1 MDNPIIAFFV
11 TAYEQMIDSFINN
24 PFAQA
29 IGALALILSL
39 LSFQMRKRRTIL
51 LFQMLAS
58 LSCATSL
65 IMLGGI
71 AGGILDV
78 IAFSRTLVFSLSDK
92 YRWAGSKACLFSYF
106 AIIVAVGI
114 LTWEYG
120 SIAPLFAILGT
131 LLSTLALFMKSERNI
146 RLISLLVAPPWIAY
160 NLIYSSCFGILNEL
174 IAMTSIIIALFRMRK
189 SRSQNIESTTK

>member
-24 PFAQA
+24 PIAQA

-39 LSFQMRKRRTIL
+39 ISFQMKERRTIL

-58 LSCATSL
+58 LSCAVSL

-78 IAFSRTLVFSLSDK
+78 IAFSRTLVFSLSDRYK
-92 YRWAGSKACLFSYF
+92 WAGSKICLFSYF
-106 AIIVAVGI
+106 ALIIAVGI
-114 LTWEYG
+114 LTWESG
-120 SIAPLFAILGT
+120 SIATLFAILGT

>member
-24 PFAQA
+24 PIAQA

-39 LSFQMRKRRTIL
+39 ISFQMKERRTIL

-58 LSCATSL
+58 LSCAVSL

-78 IAFSRTLVFSLSDK
+78 VAFSRTLVFSLSDRYK
-92 YRWAGSKACLFSYF
+92 WAGSKICLFSYF
-106 AIIVAVGI
+106 ALIIAVGI
-114 LTWEYG
+114 LTWESG
-120 SIAPLFAILGT
+120 SIATLFAILGT

-160 NLIYSSCFGILNEL
+160 NLIHSSCFGILNEL